1 MLRANPQIRQEAMA
15 ALKGKWTN
23 PVIASAVYLIAL
35 TVIGFIPGLNSI
47 STIATIPLA
56 FGLSV
61 WFLRFKRTGQDQEIG
76 TLFVG
81 FSDFKRVFVTL
92 FLMQIYTMLWSMLL
106 VVPGVIKGL
115 SYSMTTYIL
124 QDEPELSNN
133 AAIEKSM
140 AMMEGHKMQLFLMSL
155 NFMMWT
161 IISCG
166 IGMFIVIPYMQT
178 TMAAFYEE
186 VKSDYA
192 SRQ

>member
-1 MLRANPQIRQEAMA
+1 MLRANPEIRQEAMA

-23 PVIASAVYLIAL
+23 PVIAAAVYLIAL
-35 TVIGFIPGLNSI
+35 SVISSIPGLNAI

-61 WFLRFKRTGQDQEIG
+61 WFLRFKRTGQDQEIN

-106 VVPGVIKGL
+106 IVPGVMKGL
-115 SYSMTTYIL
+115 SYAMTTYIL
-124 QDEPELSNN
+124 QDEPELSND

-140 AMMEGHKMQLFLMSL
+140 AMMEGHRMQLFLMSL
-155 NFMMWT
+155 NFLMWT

-166 IGMFIVIPYMQT
+166 IGMFIVLPYMHT

>member
-1 MLRANPQIRQEAMA
+1 MLRANPEIRQEAMA

-23 PVIASAVYLIAL
+23 PVIAAAVYLIVLSAL
-35 TVIGFIPGLNSI
+35 GAIPGLNTI
-47 STIATIPLA
+47 STIVTIPLA

-61 WFLRFKRTGQDQEIG
+61 WFLRFKRTGQDQEIN

-106 VVPGVIKGL
+106 VVPGVMKGL
-115 SYSMTTYIL
+115 SYALTTYIL
-124 QDEPELSNN
+124 QDEPELSND

-140 AMMEGHKMQLFLMSL
+140 AMMEGHRMQLFLMSL
-155 NFMMWT
+155 NFLMWT

-166 IGMFIVIPYMQT
+166 IGLFIVLPYMHT